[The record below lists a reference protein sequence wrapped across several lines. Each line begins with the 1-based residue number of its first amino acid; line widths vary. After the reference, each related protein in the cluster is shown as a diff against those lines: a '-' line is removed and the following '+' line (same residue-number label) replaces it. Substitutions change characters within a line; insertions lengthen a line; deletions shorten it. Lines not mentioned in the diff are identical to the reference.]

1 MGDKQLMKRKNNDN
15 QPISQVKDIEESL
28 INGNKRQSMIHVRG
42 AFSESIRISG
52 CNMRM
57 QYDEFDD
64 RTRVLVSNQLRLLLE
79 FFFEK
84 TGGFNSQ
91 IQYKDNNDHYIGGH
105 HFCVYILSEVFC
117 ERIDLDEGYTY
128 KWRAIFEMIHSVIM
142 NAPYNEVLDI
152 IWIICNWLSENYHSY
167 TMQVEKY
174 IYGALNDLFEN
185 EYVGYRFVNDKIVQI
200 TDKNEIEEIE
210 SACNNP
216 FEGSR
221 VHIQKAVDFLADRE
235 HKDYKN
241 CIKESICAVESIC
254 KVIVED
260 ENADLSKAIKKLK
273 DNGLQLHSALE
284 LAFIKLYAYTSDKG
298 GIRHSE
304 GMFESNVTFEEAKY
318 MLVSCS
324 AFVNYLVAEYGKL
337 GGKNE

>member
-1 MGDKQLMKRKNNDN
+1 MKKKNDN
-15 QPISQVKDIEESL
+15 KRYSSL
-28 INGNKRQSMIHVRG
+28 FGNMEKKRQSMIHVRG
-42 AFSESIRISG
+42 AFSESIGISN
-52 CNMRM
+52 CVMQM
-57 QYDEFDD
+57 QYDDFDD
-64 RTRVLVSNQLRLLLE
+64 RTRILISNQLRLLLE

-84 TGGFNSQ
+84 NGNGGFNQQ
-91 IQYKDNNDHYIGGH
+91 IQYKDNYSYHIGSH
-105 HFCVYILSEVFC
+105 DFCVYILSEVFC
-117 ERIDLDEGYTY
+117 ERIDLDEGYSY
-128 KWRAIFEMIHSVIM
+128 KWRAIFDMIHSVIT

-152 IWIICNWLSENYHSY
+152 IWIICNWLAENYHSY
-167 TMQVEKY
+167 TIQVEKY
-174 IYGALNDLFEN
+174 IYGTIDDLFEN

-210 SACNNP
+210 SACHNP

-221 VHIQKAVDFLADRE
+221 AHILKAVDFLADRE

-254 KVIVED
+254 KVIVGD

-273 DNGLQLHSALE
+273 DNGLQIHSALE

-304 GMFESNVTFEEAKY
+304 GMFESNVMFEEAKY

-337 GGKNE
+337 GDKNG